1 MLQLV
6 LQHDEAVGLQ
16 VEGELL
22 FGLHLFLLWGD
33 GLLVE
38 VVLGIGGTGEHGLR
52 GRFLQAESAEV
63 DVGTLGIGTGIA
75 ELYVETAGLD
85 IENDGLSVVY
95 VGLWLYDTGGVALE
109 ADAVAIEVPSGTLAE
124 ELLHIVA
131 VEIMGTGF

>member
-22 FGLHLFLLWGD
+22 FGLHLLLLWGD

-38 VVLGIGGTGEHGLR
+38 VVLGIGGTGEQGLR

-75 ELYVETAGLD
+75 ELHVETACLD
-85 IENDGLSVVY
+85 VEYDGLAVVG
-95 VGLWLYDTGGVALE
+95 VGLRLDGASGIAL
-109 ADAVAIEVPSGTLAE
+109 
-124 ELLHIVA
+124 
-131 VEIMGTGF
+131 EIMGTGF